1 MRRSTPLAPGLA
13 TVFCLAALIGA
24 ATARAEEPY
33 THQQDVPF
41 AETDGAMM
49 VLDIFR
55 PTGATNGLAVVDIAS
70 GAWFSDRGKI
80 RDHKQAQIYDIMCKR
95 GCTVFAV
102 RPGSVT
108 RYSALE
114 MVDHVHKGIRWVKA
128 HKDEYGIDPDRV
140 VLCGASAGGH
150 LTCLSATTA
159 TDGDPQA
166 KDPLDRLSSRVKACV
181 AFFPPTDF
189 SKFAIVRFGVNL
201 DKPETL
207 RKSTLGKLL
216 YPGGAT
222 GDSREQIE
230 RQIERIS
237 PAKLVTSQTPPT
249 LLIHGDADPIVPL
262 EQSKIM
268 LKALQD
274 AGVASELIIKKGGGH
289 PWPTIHE
296 EVAVASDWIEKQM
309 GVTPAGA
316 VSAAK

>member
-1 MRRSTPLAPGLA
+1 MRSLSCFLLASLMLC
-13 TVFCLAALIGA
+13 TVAS
-24 ATARAEEPY
+24 ARADVPY
-33 THQQDVPF
+33 TQQEDVVF
-41 AETDGAMM
+41 TETDGAAIVM
-49 VLDIFR
+49 DIFR
-55 PTGATNGLAVVDIAS
+55 PTGAKNGLAVIDIAS

-80 RDHKQAQIYDIMCKR
+80 RDHKQAQIYDIMCSR
-95 GCTVFAV
+95 GCTVFAI

-114 MVDHVHKGIRWVKA
+114 MVDHVQKGIRWVKSR
-128 HKDEYGIDPDRV
+128 KDEFAIDPDRV

-150 LTCLSATTA
+150 LTCLTATTA
-159 TDGDPQA
+159 QDGDPNA

-189 SKFAIVRFGVNL
+189 QKFAIVRFGVNM

-222 GDSREQIE
+222 GDTREQIE
-230 RQIERIS
+230 KQIDRIS
-237 PAKLVTSQTPPT
+237 PAKLVTSQTPPI
-249 LLIHGDADPIVPL
+249 LLIHGDADPLVPL
-262 EQSKIM
+262 DQSKTM

-274 AGVASELIIKKGGGH
+274 AGVHAELIIKKGGGH

-296 EVAVASDWIEKQM
+296 EVAVAADWIEKQL
-309 GVTPAGA
+309 GVAPAA
-316 VSAAK
+316 DTSAAK